1 MPEPAPEPADNAA
14 DRQALDEYQARRG
27 AWRADPVAYARQRLG
42 LNPTRQQTA
51 LLEAI
56 GVPGAKVSVRAGHGV
71 GKSSAVAAAV
81 WWSLECFDYCKIPCT
96 APTASQLYSVLW
108 SELAKWRRR
117 SDELSAAENLPRPLW
132 LSSLV
137 KATSD
142 RIAHRSAPGEW
153 YAIARTAR
161 RENPDALQGFHA
173 SDLTITDD
181 GRAVRRSEA
190 GGAILFVIEE
200 ASGVAD
206 EIFEVAEGAL
216 SSHGARL
223 LMVGNPTRTT
233 GFFARSHHQD
243 RSLYHTLHFACADS
257 PLVDPQYRVNLARK
271 YGEGSNV
278 VRVRADGEFPS
289 QDDDV
294 LIALEL
300 AEAALSREPGPAK
313 GPRILGVDPAR
324 FGDDRTAFV
333 LRQGARV
340 EHISVRSRQDTMVTA
355 GDAVNL
361 RKTLNADAIHVDV
374 IGVGAGVVDRLRE
387 LGEPVTGVNVAAAA
401 PERRFGGVEAQ
412 GKILRDY
419 LWLEMHD
426 WFARDEPSFAGAE
439 RDHAEDLAGEAAS
452 LRYAFDSS
460 GRITLESKGRMKRRG
475 LRSPDLADA
484 LALTFSPSASDVWSK
499 LVE

>member
-1 MPEPAPEPADNAA
+1 MPADDAEASADELAA
-14 DRQALDEYQARRG
+14 YEARRA
-27 AWRADPVAYARQRLG
+27 AWRTDPILYARRRLG
-42 LNPTRQQTA
+42 LNPTAQQA
-51 LLEAI
+51 DLLAAI
-56 GVPGAKVSVRAGHGV
+56 APEGAKVSVRAGHGV

-81 WWSLECFDYCKIPCT
+81 WWALECFDFAKIPCT
-96 APTASQLYSVLW
+96 APTASQLSNVLW
-108 SELAKWRRR
+108 AELSKWRRR
-117 SDELSAAENLPRPLW
+117 SDELALAEHLARPLW
-132 LSSLV
+132 LSSQV
-137 KATSD
+137 KVTAD
-142 RIAHRSAPGEW
+142 RIAHRAAPGEW
-153 YAIARTAR
+153 YAVARTAR
-161 RENPDALQGFHA
+161 PENPDALQGFHA
-173 SDLTITDD
+173 SDLTVTED
-181 GRAVRRSEA
+181 GRAIRRSET
-190 GGAILFVIEE
+190 GGSILFVIEE

-206 EIFEVAEGAL
+206 AVFEVAEGAL
-216 SSHGARL
+216 SSPGARL

-243 RSLYHTLHFACADS
+243 RAMYRALHFACAGS
-257 PLVDPQYRVNLARK
+257 PLVDASYRANLARK

-278 VRVRADGEFPS
+278 VRVRADGEFPR

-340 EHISVRSRQDTMVTA
+340 EHIAVRSRQDTMVTA
-355 GDAVNL
+355 GEAVAL
-361 RKTLNADAIHVDV
+361 RQRLQADTIHVDA

-387 LGEPVTGVNVAAAA
+387 LGEPVTGVNVAATA

-419 LWLEMHD
+419 LWLEMAE
-426 WFARDEPSFAGAE
+426 WFAKDEPSFAGAE

-484 LALTFSPSASDVWSK
+484 LALTFAPSASDVWAK